1 MGKDDPEPGYPTGDL
16 KMLKTRYTFIFL
28 GMLLYPL
35 ASPAE
40 VSVSIG
46 INLPIYPNLVAVP
59 GYPVYYAPQLQ
70 ANFFFYDGM
79 YWVYQNDN
87 WYTSSWY
94 NGPWW
99 LVNPD
104 QVPVFILRVPVQY
117 YRQPPP
123 YFKGWRSD
131 APPRWGDHWGHD
143 WEQRRSGWDRWNHS
157 AVPAPAPLPTYQ
169 RRYSREHYPQQVQQQ
184 QKLQQQ
190 QYRYKPR
197 DPVARLH
204 YQAVQPAHPQQRRA
218 PEERSVK
225 QQNIQNPT
233 PHQQAAPRP
242 RQEVRKP
249 DIPGQEQNPAQ
260 PAKPIQHG
268 QQKSQ
273 AHGQEERQQ
282 GQNAQR
288 EKKQEWGRDR
298 ND

>member
-1 MGKDDPEPGYPTGDL
+1 
-16 KMLKTRYTFIFL
+16 MLKIRYVFAIL

-99 LVNPD
+99 PVNPD
-104 QVPVFILRVPVQY
+104 QVPLFILRVPVQY

-123 YFKGWRSD
+123 YFKGWRAD

-157 AVPAPAPLPTYQ
+157 AAPAPAPLPTYQ
-169 RRYSREHYPQQVQQQ
+169 RRYSREYYSQQVQQQ

-190 QYRYKPR
+190 QYRYKPH
-197 DPVARLH
+197 DPVAREH
-204 YQAVQPAHPQQRRA
+204 YQAVQPVHPQQPLS
-218 PEERSVK
+218 PEKRGFR
-225 QQNIQNPT
+225 QPNTQNPR
-233 PHQQAAPRP
+233 PHQQNAPAIPRP
-242 RQEVRKP
+242 QQEVRKP
-249 DIPGQEQNPAQ
+249 AADIPGQGRHQDRTQ
-260 PAKPIQHG
+260 PAKPIQHER
-268 QQKSQ
+268 QQ
-273 AHGQEERQQ
+273 AHGQEKRPQ
-282 GQNAQR
+282 GQNAPR
-288 EKKQEWGRDR
+288 EPKQERDR